1 MKCAVFERNISF
13 VGKYSGSIAS
23 ISDQIADGLSMSG
36 WYKYDKAGRFYTKDG
51 VQAEMKLKE
60 FINLSK

>member
-23 ISDQIADGLSMSG
+23 ISDQIAYGLSMISLYQYG
-36 WYKYDKAGRFYTKDG
+36 KTGRFLYQGLGAGRNEYEG
-51 VQAEMKLKE
+51 LY
-60 FINLSK
+60 

>member
-36 WYKYDKAGRFYTKDG
+36 WYKYDKAGRFLHQGWSSGRNEIKG
-51 VQAEMKLKE
+51 
-60 FINLSK
+60 IH